1 MLPDNL
7 NFFIK
12 GNEEIEF
19 HPNQK
24 EDSFSKMR
32 KNIEDD
38 MACFVDEDLLLS
50 AFDESKQNIANKK
63 KPVSNENMDSD
74 DKEVE
79 DLFRD
84 SSADS
89 VAESFKRQLN
99 AKSQLGHNLHSHQTK
114 KAKSKSRVRDV
125 DLDDLMQASVAT
137 DF

>member
-1 MLPDNL
+1 
-7 NFFIK
+7 
-12 GNEEIEF
+12 
-19 HPNQK
+19 
-24 EDSFSKMR
+24 
-32 KNIEDD
+32 

-99 AKSQLGHNLHSHQTK
+99 AKSQLGHNHHSHQTR